1 MHLKIGQRILAA
13 FTLIVG
19 LTIGLGVYQ
28 TSNIANMRD
37 LSESIVGTD
46 FKALSQLRRIAESQ
60 REVQFLKER
69 AVVLYFYGKA
79 DLSDRDSEVLQQQWA
94 IAHQRTAGQIDELGD
109 FAAAQIDDTQEPT
122 RRQLYAEIAEQTG
135 RMRQLLAEIVRTS
148 ETQFALLDHD
158 DLLAIR
164 STIPVLDDLR
174 RQFEDLNTRTAE
186 LARQLPQNAE
196 RSINARFDIA
206 RSTSLYA
213 VLAVAAIGLLTA
225 WMLYRSIT
233 GPLAEFTSFV
243 ERVGRGDLTQQTR
256 NTGSDEL
263 GRLGQFLNA
272 MVGGLG
278 QLARQ
283 SRDATGQ
290 LHAATSELQAS
301 DRQTAAGQTGR
312 ASGRERGGSSG

>member
-1 MHLKIGQRILAA
+1 
-13 FTLIVG
+13 
-19 LTIGLGVYQ
+19 
-28 TSNIANMRD
+28 
-37 LSESIVGTD
+37 
-46 FKALSQLRRIAESQ
+46 
-60 REVQFLKER
+60 
-69 AVVLYFYGKA
+69 
-79 DLSDRDSEVLQQQWA
+79 
-94 IAHQRTAGQIDELGD
+94 
-109 FAAAQIDDTQEPT
+109 
-122 RRQLYAEIAEQTG
+122 
-135 RMRQLLAEIVRTS
+135 MRQLLAEIVRTS

-243 ERVGRGDLTQQTR
+243 ER
-256 NTGSDEL
+256 SE
-263 GRLGQFLNA
+263 
-272 MVGGLG
+272 
-278 QLARQ
+278 AR
-283 SRDATGQ
+283 R
-290 LHAATSELQAS
+290 
-301 DRQTAAGQTGR
+301 AGKECVSTCSVR
-312 ASGRERGGSSG
+312 WSP